1 MLLVI
6 LIILLGLLLWHIIY
20 VIRTGPE
27 SINYFIVVPLL
38 VALGFGGYWEAT
50 WWAGEKTGSGL
61 VVYASKVDGA
71 SLNCQRPEE
80 TLLDVRPFL
89 KGFVSWDNPT
99 VANLK
104 YSECVELFSYLE
116 SNKLNPTSEQ
126 AYALEVLV
134 HESMHVAGYR
144 NEAETECAAMARYVD
159 VAVQSGA
166 TQEVAERM
174 LADYKQNW
182 WPLLPNSYKSSC
194 T

>member
-6 LIILLGLLLWHIIY
+6 LIILLGLLLWHVIH

-27 SINYFIVVPLL
+27 SINLFVVIPLL
-38 VALGFGGYWEAT
+38 AALGLGGYWEAS
-50 WWAGEKTGSGL
+50 WWASEKTGSGL
-61 VVYASKVDGA
+61 VVYASGVDGA
-71 SLNCQRPEE
+71 SLDCQRPEE

-89 KGFVSWDNPT
+89 SGFVNWDNPT

-104 YSECVELFSYLE
+104 YRECDALFSYLK
-116 SNKLNPTSEQ
+116 SDKINPTSEQ

-134 HESMHVAGYR
+134 HEAMHVSGIR
-144 NEAETECAAMARYVD
+144 NEAETECAAIARYVD

-166 TQEVAERM
+166 SQEVAERM
-174 LADYKQNW
+174 LDDYLQNW
-182 WPLLPNSYKSSC
+182 WPRLPNSYKSSC